1 MPALSKKQQK
11 FMGIVRSI
19 QKGEQPASKFSKD
32 AQDVAKDMKK
42 KDVKKFA
49 STKHKGLPMKKEML
63 GKLKEMIK
71 QELSE
76 YTYGV
81 GDVVKDVNPT
91 CPHYGAMGKVKSVNP
106 RSVVFVVMNK
116 GKNFKPGMKLEKS
129 HDQMKKMNESFTPYK
144 DVGKK
149 TQIAG
154 GIVNHWT
161 RILFNELPVK
171 HRNVNGVKKALR
183 VIQQMY
189 MVTDH
194 SGVTGMYRVGKRKFM
209 KDVVKK
215 MDKLK
220 ESVVNEFS
228 MKLQKSTQDMVDAL
242 LKVKSPMPKEIE
254 SALIMMAKGYG
265 LDYVKKQVKK
275 DPKGFYKNLKQM
287 AAAFPEFRNKPKDY
301 KFESVINEK
310 VKFKTA
316 EDYFKNLDQS
326 IGLIIRQ
333 ANNLKGAL
341 AKHPIKQNINQL
353 KAVQTMLKR
362 ALRPTFIKA
371 EKERRVGLSLHGV
384 DITELKKKLQ
394 DGKFKSAVEFS
405 LIPALDTRSYDS
417 NSFYFLDNY
426 PKENKLR
433 KRLVDVLYG
442 LRNKMDKAQLEN
454 INEDGHTDVAS
465 SKRKVMIMV
474 DDSNKLLNKLNGMNK
489 EDSLPS
495 WWSDKITLSQNY
507 LEKATNYLLNPVES
521 VNEARLDPNQTL
533 QQLGG
538 NRFIAMT
545 GAKNLAVDKSKNEL
559 HMKIMRNA
567 KGISHV
573 RIRLTSMD
581 LYDMEF
587 LQVRA
592 GRIKIKSKEKGVYGD
607 QLGKMFKKNT
617 GLNVRL

>member
-19 QKGEQPASKFSKD
+19 QKGEQPASEFSKD
-32 AQDVAKDMKK
+32 AQDAAKDMKK
-42 KDVKKFA
+42 SSVKKFA
-49 STKHKGLPMKKEML
+49 KTKHKGLPTKVKKEDIL
-63 GKLKEMIK
+63 NKLKETIRE
-71 QELSE
+71 ELKD
-76 YTYGV
+76 YTYGS
-81 GDVVKDVNPT
+81 GDIVKDVNPS
-91 CPHYGAMGKVKSVNP
+91 CPHHGAMGKVKSVNP

-116 GKNFKPGMKLEKS
+116 GKNFKPGMELEKS
-129 HDQMKKMNESFTPYK
+129 HDQMKKMNESFTPYR

-149 TQIAG
+149 TQIAS
-154 GIVNHWT
+154 GIVSHWT

-189 MVTDH
+189 MITDH

-220 ESVVNEFS
+220 ESVNEMS
-228 MKLQKSTQDMVDAL
+228 AKSKKIINKLNKKEKEMFMDMVDMMGFDQVMMDYKKDKKAFKQAL
-242 LKVKSPMPKEIE
+242 KDMTEGFA
-254 SALIMMAKGYG
+254 SAAQRRAAFASGYEAKG
-265 LDYVKKQVKK
+265 KKKK
-275 DPKGFYKNLKQM
+275 KK
-287 AAAFPEFRNKPKDY
+287 
-301 KFESVINEK
+301 ESVNEASLSRVSNGAEFSK
-310 VKFKTA
+310 KF
-316 EDYFKNLDQS
+316 LQ
-326 IGLIIRQ
+326 GLELVIKQ
-333 ANNLKGAL
+333 AQNLKGAL
-341 AKHPIKQNINQL
+341 AKHPIKRDLNKL
-353 KAVQTMLKR
+353 KAIQKLYKK
-362 ALRPTFIKA
+362 FIQPEMDKHTN
-371 EKERRVGLSLHGV
+371 SLEAP
-384 DITELKKKLQ
+384 DINDIKKDLAN
-394 DGKFKSAVEFS
+394 GKFGNVLQYNLKTSIEQRGFRA
-405 LIPALDTRSYDS
+405 
-417 NSFYFLDNY
+417 NSFYFLED
-426 PKENKLR
+426 KTNKLR
-433 KRLVDVLYG
+433 EKITKVLIDVY
-442 LRNKMDKAQLEN
+442 RKIENAQLEN

-474 DDSNKLLNKLNGMNK
+474 QDSNKLLNKLNGMNK

-495 WWSDKITLSQNY
+495 WWTDKITLSQNY

-521 VNEARLDPNQTL
+521 VNEARLDPKQLL

-545 GAKNLAVDKSKNEL
+545 GAKNLAIDKPKNEL
-559 HMKIMRNA
+559 HMKIGRNA
-567 KGISHV
+567 KGVSHV

-592 GRIKIKSKEKGVYGD
+592 GRIKIKSKEKGVYAD

-617 GLNVRL
+617 GMNVRL

>member
-19 QKGEQPASKFSKD
+19 QKGEQPASEFSKD
-32 AQDVAKDMKK
+32 AQDAAKDMKK
-42 KDVKKFA
+42 SSVKKFA
-49 STKHKGLPMKKEML
+49 KTKHKGLPTKVKKEDIL
-63 GKLKEMIK
+63 NKLKETIRE
-71 QELSE
+71 ELKD
-76 YTYGV
+76 YTYGS
-81 GDVVKDVNPT
+81 GDIVKDVNPS
-91 CPHYGAMGKVKSVNP
+91 CPHHGAMGKVKSVNP

-116 GKNFKPGMKLEKS
+116 GKNFKPGMELEKS
-129 HDQMKKMNESFTPYK
+129 HDQMKKMNESFTPYR

-149 TQIAG
+149 TQIAS
-154 GIVNHWT
+154 GIVSHWT

-189 MVTDH
+189 MITDH

-220 ESVVNEFS
+220 ESVNEMS
-228 MKLQKSTQDMVDAL
+228 AKSKKIINKLNKKEKEMFMDMVDMLGFDQVMMDYKKDKKAFKQAL
-242 LKVKSPMPKEIE
+242 KDMTEGFA
-254 SALIMMAKGYG
+254 SAAQRRAAFASGYEAKG
-265 LDYVKKQVKK
+265 KKKK
-275 DPKGFYKNLKQM
+275 KK
-287 AAAFPEFRNKPKDY
+287 
-301 KFESVINEK
+301 ESVNEASLSRVSNGAEFSK
-310 VKFKTA
+310 KF
-316 EDYFKNLDQS
+316 LQ
-326 IGLIIRQ
+326 GLELVIKQ
-333 ANNLKGAL
+333 AQNLKGAL
-341 AKHPIKQNINQL
+341 AKHPIKRDLNKL
-353 KAVQTMLKR
+353 KAIQKLYKK
-362 ALRPTFIKA
+362 FIQPEMDKHTN
-371 EKERRVGLSLHGV
+371 SLEAP
-384 DITELKKKLQ
+384 DINDIKKDLAN
-394 DGKFKSAVEFS
+394 GKFGNVLQYNLKTSIEQRGFRA
-405 LIPALDTRSYDS
+405 
-417 NSFYFLDNY
+417 NSFYFLED
-426 PKENKLR
+426 KTNKLR
-433 KRLVDVLYG
+433 EKITKVLIDVY
-442 LRNKMDKAQLEN
+442 RKIENAQLEN

-474 DDSNKLLNKLNGMNK
+474 DDSNKLLSKLNGMNK

-507 LEKATNYLLNPVES
+507 LAKAKDYLLNPVES
-521 VNEARLDPNQTL
+521 VNEARLDPKQLL

-545 GAKNLAVDKSKNEL
+545 GAKNLAIDKPKNEL
-559 HMKIMRNA
+559 HMKIGRNA
-567 KGISHV
+567 KGVSHV

-592 GRIKIKSKEKGVYGD
+592 GRIKIKSKEKGVYAD

-617 GLNVRL
+617 GMNVRL